1 MNYLTVNI
9 KKLSKNAII
18 PKFSH
23 ADDSGADVYSID
35 DVVINAGEKALI
47 HTGLAIE
54 LPDGYECQVR
64 SKSGLALHSSIFVL
78 NSPGTIDH
86 GYRGECNVILMNL
99 GKEPYHVK
107 VGQKIAQFVF
117 KPIFQVKFKEKS
129 DLSDT
134 CRGDGGFGSTG
145 IQ

>member
-9 KKLSKNAII
+9 KKLSKKAII

-23 ADDSGADVYSID
+23 EDDSGADVYSID
-35 DVVINAGEKALI
+35 DVVINPGENALV

-54 LPDGYECQVR
+54 LPENYECQVR
-64 SKSGLALHSSIFVL
+64 SKSGLALKNSIFVL
-78 NSPGTIDH
+78 NSPGTIDNS
-86 GYRGECNVILMNL
+86 YRGECNVILMNL

-107 VGQKIAQFVF
+107 VGQKIAQFVI
-117 KPIFQVKFKEKS
+117 KPIFRVDFNEVS
-129 DLSDT
+129 EISDT
-134 CRGDGGFGSTG
+134 ERGTGGFGSTG